1 MEREKIIY
9 FLSFFCRHTPFH
21 RIWRQ
26 FYFIFILAEI
36 MHNKTV
42 IRGALETLVR
52 KKKSRRQETFRQISK
67 KERIESE
74 DFCRI
79 SVRAAVLL
87 GRHLVLNAISDDA
100 IWRNYESSNLKNK
113 Y

>member
-21 RIWRQ
+21 KIWRQ

-52 KKKSRRQETFRQISK
+52 KKKSRRQETFRQK
-67 KERIESE
+67 LEKGENRIRRFLPHFGPSSCVVGG
-74 DFCRI
+74 D
-79 SVRAAVLL
+79 
-87 GRHLVLNAISDDA
+87 
-100 IWRNYESSNLKNK
+100 IWF
-113 Y
+113 